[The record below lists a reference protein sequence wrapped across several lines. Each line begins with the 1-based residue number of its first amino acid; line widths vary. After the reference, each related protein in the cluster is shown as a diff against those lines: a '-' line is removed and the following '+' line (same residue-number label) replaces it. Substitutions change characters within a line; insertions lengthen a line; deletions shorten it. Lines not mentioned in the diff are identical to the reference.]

1 MPLAL
6 SVAREHCDWCAL
18 QGLTPAETLRAVG
31 IQPSLIQRIRG
42 PSWGYVEGEIAAR
55 WVALRGELTD
65 KSGEYRRAA

>member
-31 IQPSLIQRIRG
+31 IQPSLIQRIKG
-42 PSWGYVEGEIAAR
+42 LSWGYVEGEIAAR
-55 WVALRGELTD
+55 WVGLRRGLTED
-65 KSGEYRRAA
+65 WREAA